1 MDFRNKISLSE
12 YNNNNYINDDLQT
25 LIDKSQHKDELTNKA
40 ELYEKTL
47 ISHYLP
53 ENAKVLELGGGW
65 GSVSK
70 IIQQKINNKNN
81 HIIIEPENER
91 ATKLIQ
97 KGYKVFNGIISNNVM
112 WLEKKFVSRDIP
124 TFNSQSIENIINI
137 EKLEKM
143 NNIKFDTIIADCEGA
158 LPKIFKENPQLFKQ
172 IKFIQIEYDWYRPE
186 CTKFRNKLLSN
197 GFISKQKL
205 PLHWSP
211 SKGKG
216 CFDENKKII
225 GHEVL
230 IKPI

>member
-1 MDFRNKISLSE
+1 MDFRNIISLSE
-12 YNNNNYINDDLQT
+12 YNNDNYINDDLQI

-47 ISHYLP
+47 ISNYLP

-70 IIQQKINNKNN
+70 IIQQKINNVNN

-158 LPKIFKENPQLFKQ
+158 LPKIFKENPQLF
-172 IKFIQIEYDWYRPE
+172 
-186 CTKFRNKLLSN
+186 RNKLLNN

-205 PLHWSP
+205 PLHWTP